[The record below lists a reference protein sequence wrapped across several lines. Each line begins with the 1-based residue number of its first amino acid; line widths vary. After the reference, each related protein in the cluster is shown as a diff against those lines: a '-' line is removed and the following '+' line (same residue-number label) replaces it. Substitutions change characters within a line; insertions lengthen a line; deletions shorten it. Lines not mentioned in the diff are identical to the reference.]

1 MKIAGIT
8 INDRDVP
15 LWAMAAS
22 AIALLVAL
30 STRISAVSLHANCAC
45 GSASRMGAVIVI
57 GVGALMVS
65 RTARTSVSD
74 LAGRDRICRWCGY
87 RPISRGRRT
96 TLVRGAEF
104 VLG

>member
-30 STRISAVSLHANCAC
+30 GSQYLGGVAHANCAC
-45 GSASRMGAVIVI
+45 GNASAWGSDRDGCRRAV
-57 GVGALMVS
+57 MV
-65 RTARTSVSD
+65 
-74 LAGRDRICRWCGY
+74 
-87 RPISRGRRT
+87 
-96 TLVRGAEF
+96 
-104 VLG
+104 